1 MKKQK
6 TEKQTSLAID
16 SERRFRG
23 SDKWML
29 VFKVSDRNPPL
40 VRVGSLETVY
50 EQFTQLSEQF
60 KSFVFAVLYTPHG
73 KIHRSWGKPRKW
85 M

>member
-1 MKKQK
+1 MKTREPKKQTK
-6 TEKQTSLAID
+6 LAID
-16 SERRFRG
+16 TEQRFRG

-29 VFKVSDRNPPL
+29 VFKVSDRKQPL
-40 VRVGSLETVY
+40 VVVGSLETVY

-60 KSFVFAVLYTPHG
+60 TAFVFATLYAPHG
-73 KIHRSWGKPRKW
+73 RIHRSWGKPRKW